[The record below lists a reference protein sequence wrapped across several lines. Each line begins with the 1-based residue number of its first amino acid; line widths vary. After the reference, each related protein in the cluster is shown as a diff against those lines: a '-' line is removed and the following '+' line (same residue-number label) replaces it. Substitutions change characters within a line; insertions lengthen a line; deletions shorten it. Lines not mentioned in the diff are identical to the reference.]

1 MTVSRPQNPVL
12 TIMIRNLEWK
22 ALALCLAKT
31 KEREE
36 KGKGGREGRGKD
48 SDFPFTCLV
57 CKGELEGNIPYWWVI
72 QTKQVKG
79 K

>member
-1 MTVSRPQNPVL
+1 MFGKNKG
-12 TIMIRNLEWK
+12 EG
-22 ALALCLAKT
+22 
-31 KEREE
+31 RE
-36 KGKGGREGRGKD
+36 GKGGIEGRGKG

>member
-1 MTVSRPQNPVL
+1 MTVSRPRNPVL

-36 KGKGGREGRGKD
+36 KGKGGREGEKERVVTFL
-48 SDFPFTCLV
+48 SLV
-57 CKGELEGNIPYWWVI
+57 WFVREEWKEIYLIGGSYKPN
-72 QTKQVKG
+72 K
-79 K
+79 